1 MHTSGHILEWGT
13 FEFLPKQLVDEA
25 VNKLPKKQLQ
35 RNLFEIAC
43 PDMKYSFSYREKE
56 ILWCAESFGD
66 LSQAQGELN
75 SQPFSVT

>member
-1 MHTSGHILEWGT
+1 MHTSGHTLEWGT

-43 PDMKYSFSYREKE
+43 PDIKYS
-56 ILWCAESFGD
+56 
-66 LSQAQGELN
+66 
-75 SQPFSVT
+75 